1 MFICSFFSR
10 FILEMKKKAELLS
23 CAHTLCRRQFDLIEQ
38 QIIYAIEINVRDFG
52 AGCVY
57 EDVVQPPPH
66 STIAPATATPNTQ
79 YNVQFAINENK
90 HHLFRFGDNHIKF
103 M

>member
-1 MFICSFFSR
+1 MFIFFS
-10 FILEMKKKAELLS
+10 FHFGNEKKAELLS

-66 STIAPATATPNTQ
+66 STTAPATATPNTQ